1 MRMIIIFLNIFEN
14 KYLLQTWVTDLSFSM
29 VTVTPFIS
37 GGDLHKLWKI
47 TGCFDIELIKIYV
60 GELAL
65 AIGKEKK
72 TIFNTVS
79 TNGD

>member
-1 MRMIIIFLNIFEN
+1 
-14 KYLLQTWVTDLSFSM
+14 M

-72 TIFNTVS
+72 N
-79 TNGD
+79 